1 LERRRGGEQEALR
14 EENLMEGKRMKT
26 YTSKILE
33 GLTGDKL
40 GTLVRRAA
48 DCRAQVLAAAA
59 AAAAAAADER

>member
-1 LERRRGGEQEALR
+1 MSHFERRRGGAQEALR
-14 EENLMEGKRMKT
+14 KENMMEGKRMKA

-40 GTLVRRAA
+40 ETLVRRAT

-59 AAAAAAADER
+59 AADKR

>member
-1 LERRRGGEQEALR
+1 
-14 EENLMEGKRMKT
+14 MEGKRMKT